1 MREDGED
8 PVKGRTVKVIGIDHL
23 VLAVSDVDRTL
34 AWYEDQL
41 GLEPLR
47 VEEWRRGEAPF
58 PSLRVSE
65 SIIIDVIAGPR
76 AGENVDHICLLV
88 DVDDLDAVVES
99 GKFDVVSGPSRLWGA
114 RGYGQG
120 VYVRDPDGNV
130 LELRHY

>member
-1 MREDGED
+1 M
-8 PVKGRTVKVIGIDHL
+8 
-23 VLAVSDVDRTL
+23 
-34 AWYEDQL
+34 
-41 GLEPLR
+41 
-47 VEEWRRGEAPF
+47 
-58 PSLRVSE
+58 
-65 SIIIDVIAGPR
+65 IIDVIAGPR

-88 DVDDLDAVVES
+88 DVDDLEAVVES

>member
-1 MREDGED
+1 MKAVGL
-8 PVKGRTVKVIGIDHL
+8 DHI
-23 VLAVSDVDRTL
+23 VLAVSDVEQSL
-34 AWYEDQL
+34 AWYEDRL

-58 PSLRVSE
+58 PSLRVNE
-65 SIIIDVIAGPR
+65 TMIIDVIPGPR
-76 AGENVDHICLLV
+76 NGENVDHICLLV
-88 DVDDLDAVVES
+88 DVDDLDAVVTS
-99 GKFDVVSGPSRLWGA
+99 GKFDVVGGPSTLWGA